1 MSRPQLVLD
10 VGGVLLTNF
19 TPEFWEEVA
28 ADRATVSFDTLR
40 TAFKRDIREDLWT
53 GRIEEGAFWEWL
65 GQQDAGLDV
74 HLARAGMAKH
84 LKQLPAFHRI
94 PAWSEFADIHLLS
107 NHRHEW
113 IAPLLEPI
121 RSHIA
126 SVTISSEAGCCK
138 PDLSIYRMVRSR
150 MQQAAANILFVDDAE
165 RNLRAARELEW
176 ETLLADRDGAW
187 VEQVEARLR
196 AVI

>member
-28 ADRATVSFDTLR
+28 GRANVSFDTLR
-40 TAFKRDIREDLWT
+40 TAFKRDLREDLWT
-53 GRIEEGAFWEWL
+53 GRVDEQTFWRWLEE
-65 GQQDAGLDV
+65 QDSGLDTQ
-74 HLARAGMAKH
+74 LARAGMSKH
-84 LKQLPAFHRI
+84 LKPLPAFHRI
-94 PAWSEFADIHLLS
+94 SAWSNYADIHLLS

-121 RSHIA
+121 RSHVA

-138 PDLSIYRMVRSR
+138 PDPSIYQLVSS
-150 MQQAAANILFVDDAE
+150 QIKQAAGILFVDDAE
-165 RNLRAARELEW
+165 RNLKAARELEW

-187 VEQVEARLR
+187 VEQVEVRLR
-196 AVI
+196 DVV